1 LLKAVSHAVNT
12 AAFSSR
18 SAAGASVR
26 CCAADICGK
35 RGIMI
40 KPFFDDA
47 AQDDHSTKLYGHV
60 THTQF
65 KQCLSVKV
73 RSSGSCV

>member
-1 LLKAVSHAVNT
+1 
-12 AAFSSR
+12 
-18 SAAGASVR
+18 
-26 CCAADICGK
+26 
-35 RGIMI
+35 MI

-73 RSSGSCV
+73 GGHQQFAPY